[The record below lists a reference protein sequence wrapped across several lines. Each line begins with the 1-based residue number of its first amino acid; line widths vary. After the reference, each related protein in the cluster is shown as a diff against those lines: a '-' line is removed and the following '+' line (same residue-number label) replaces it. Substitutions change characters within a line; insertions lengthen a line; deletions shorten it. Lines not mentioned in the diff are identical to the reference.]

1 MSRLMSEPNSKEAT
15 KLKRALGLPSVVL
28 FLFGYVVGAG
38 ILIQT
43 GAAAGIAGPSLW
55 LAFIIAGIPNLISAV
70 IMCYIVSSFPVSGGA
85 WVYSS
90 RLGGSFVGFIVVAS
104 IILHIIGALALLA
117 VGFGTY
123 FEIFIPGSALITG
136 IVIILIFYMINVL
149 GIKLA
154 GWVQAILAICGDFLV
169 LFIFIIFG
177 LPNIKLSNLTG
188 ENSGGPF
195 PMGIGGIFVAAVI
208 LSFSFAGFA
217 AIIELGGEIKNPKR
231 NIPLGLI
238 ISFSLITTVY
248 ILVSL
253 IMTGVMNWKDI
264 GNTTGTLVDV
274 AALFLPS
281 WFLVILSVLILVA
294 IASTIH
300 GVLLA
305 YSRDLFSAA
314 RDKMLPNFL
323 ASINKKY
330 KTPHWALT
338 FFAFGAII
346 MLLLFQSPDII
357 INLSFLCSFTI
368 TLPGVVLAY
377 IPIKLRK
384 KFPELV
390 EKSNFRIKNKFLTG
404 LIVFNIIYGALAVI
418 AMIIV
423 SPIVVILASIFYT
436 IAIAYYFVRK
446 KWLKKHG
453 FDLTEICKKVPEEAL
468 ET

>member
-1 MSRLMSEPNSKEAT
+1 MSEVSNQDT
-15 KLKRALGLPSVVL
+15 NKLKRALGLPSVVL

-70 IMCYIVSSFPVSGGA
+70 ILCYIVSSFPVSGGA

-104 IILHIIGALALLA
+104 IMLHIIGALALLA

-123 FEIFIPGSALITG
+123 FEIFIPGSALIMG
-136 IVIILIFYMINVL
+136 IVIILIFYVINVF

-177 LPNIKLSNLTG
+177 LPNIKMANLTG
-188 ENSGGPF
+188 ENTGGMF
-195 PMGIGGIFVAAVI
+195 PMGIGGIFVAAVV

-238 ISFSLITTVY
+238 ISFCLITTVY

-274 AALFLPS
+274 AALFLPP
-281 WFLVILSVLILVA
+281 WLLVILSVLILVA

-330 KTPHWALT
+330 KTPHWSLT
-338 FFAFGAII
+338 FFAFGSIV

-377 IPIKLRK
+377 IPIKLK
-384 KFPELV
+384 KNYPELV
-390 EKSNFRIKNKFLTG
+390 EKSTFRINNKVLTG
-404 LIVFNIIYGALAVI
+404 LIVFNVVYGAFAVI
-418 AMIIV
+418 IMIFV
-423 SPIVVILASIFYT
+423 SPVVVSLALIFYAV
-436 IAIAYYFVRK
+436 AIVYYFVRK
-446 KWLKKHG
+446 KWLLKKG
-453 FDLTEICKKVPEEAL
+453 FDLKEICKKVPEEAL